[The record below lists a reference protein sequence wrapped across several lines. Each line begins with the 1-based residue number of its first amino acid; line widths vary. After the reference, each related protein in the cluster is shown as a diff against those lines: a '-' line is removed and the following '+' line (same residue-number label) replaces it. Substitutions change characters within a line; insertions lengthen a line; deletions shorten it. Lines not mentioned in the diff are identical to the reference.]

1 MIRWRKTTTA
11 TTKKNISI
19 TQKWTKAMKTI
30 SDSDLELIIRI
41 FAIVR
46 EPLKNHPDRKVI
58 NAIRRAQLLT
68 EKFKRKHE
76 KEKSKNTDSQA
87 R

>member
-1 MIRWRKTTTA
+1 
-11 TTKKNISI
+11 
-19 TQKWTKAMKTI
+19 MKTI

-41 FAIVR
+41 FSIVR

-58 NAIRRAQLLT
+58 NAIRRAHLLT
-68 EKFKRKHE
+68 EKFKRKNE
-76 KEKSKNTDSQA
+76 KEKSKNTDSQT